1 MKSLLKETVRQKQT
15 AISKYIDVTFVPV
28 IIVNSSIINK
38 IMLFDPNVCLVVFYI
53 FHVLTFVQL
62 QTLHRF
68 LESYTLTSA

>member
-1 MKSLLKETVRQKQT
+1 MFC
-15 AISKYIDVTFVPV
+15 VTSVLV

-38 IMLFDPNVCLVVFYI
+38 IMLFDPNACFIAFYI
-53 FHVLTFVQL
+53 FRVLTFVQF